1 MIDVRYV
8 PGVKNVSDGI
18 NIGLTVDQAKR
29 LLSLLS
35 DKDDHLA
42 NEIRAEVNYTIKKYS
57 L

>member
-1 MIDVRYV
+1 MTNVSYV

-18 NIGLTVDQAKR
+18 EIGLTVNQAKR

-42 NEIRAEVNYTIKKYS
+42 NEIRAAMNYTIKKYS